1 MSKFISRRD
10 FLKGTAAGTAT
21 LAATSLFGS
30 IFHAEDAAQ
39 GAALYTPGTYTA
51 TAKGIESDVTVTMTF
66 DETSILEVTVDTSGE
81 TEGIGA
87 GISDQMADAILAAQ
101 SAEVMLSAA
110 LPLHRMLSKRRLQAV
125 SPRQRA
131 KQHPRRKLRQ
141 RKQRMMMTGL
151 AQNPRSVRS
160 LRQKI
165 MTSSSSA
172 PVFPAS
178 ARREPLPK
186 KAAALRSLRRARP
199 LTAVPVN
206 SRF

>member
-101 SAEVMLSAA
+101 SAEVD
-110 LPLHRMLSKRRLQAV
+110 AV
-125 SPRQRA
+125 SGGYEG
-131 KQHPRRKLRQ
+131 K
-141 RKQRMMMTGL
+141 
-151 AQNPRSVRS
+151 NV
-160 LRQKI
+160 
-165 MTSSSSA
+165 
-172 PVFPAS
+172 
-178 ARREPLPK
+178 
-186 KAAALRSLRRARP
+186 
-199 LTAVPVN
+199 
-206 SRF
+206 